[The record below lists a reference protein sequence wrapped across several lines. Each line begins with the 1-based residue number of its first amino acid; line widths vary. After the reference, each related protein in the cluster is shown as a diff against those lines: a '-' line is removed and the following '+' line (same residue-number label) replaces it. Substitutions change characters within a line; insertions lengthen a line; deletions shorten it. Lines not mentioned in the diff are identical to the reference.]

1 MAFAEVGGVFAI
13 GPFMALVADMSVLHS
28 GGVVTDLFQ
37 KSGLTESSFIFW
49 VGVSVL
55 LALTVAACISMLTT
69 WRLATYSFRLG
80 AELGVRLFKHYMQQ
94 PWLFHANGSSST
106 LINKIAAESNRL
118 TAQIINPLLQMVAR
132 LVLIVT
138 MAIAIF
144 IYDPKVALSGLL
156 IFSMGYFVLYRTARR
171 KLQSNGK
178 IITDANRL
186 RMSLMQEGFGGI
198 KDTLL
203 LGRQADFN
211 ERFEKS
217 SAEFGRAQGNNAVLA
232 QVPRYAMELLAFG
245 SIILLVLYLLSFYS
259 GNLSQILPTLA
270 VYSLAGF
277 RLLPAFQQVYV
288 ATTNIRGNISAFENL
303 LEDFE
308 NSQGAIT
315 GKPAESYGRLLFT
328 NEITLSGVNFCYP
341 GKQQGALNGINIRI
355 PANKVVG
362 VVGPSGSGK
371 STAIDILLGLIE
383 PDSGQLLVDDKPVN
397 TDNRRAW
404 QNSLGYVSQAIF
416 LSDSSIRENIAFGLP
431 ATKIDVDRVKQAT
444 RLAHL
449 DELVDSLPEGL
460 DTRVGERGI
469 QLSGGQRQRIGI
481 ARALYSDADV
491 LVFDEATSALDGIT
505 ERLVMDAIHDF
516 TGKKTIVLIAHR
528 LATVKACDC
537 IYLMSAGRVV
547 DSGTYED
554 LIQRN
559 KMFRKMAAQ
568 A

>member
-1 MAFAEVGGVFAI
+1 
-13 GPFMALVADMSVLHS
+13 
-28 GGVVTDLFQ
+28 
-37 KSGLTESSFIFW
+37 
-49 VGVSVL
+49 
-55 LALTVAACISMLTT
+55 
-69 WRLATYSFRLG
+69 
-80 AELGVRLFKHYMQQ
+80 
-94 PWLFHANGSSST
+94 
-106 LINKIAAESNRL
+106 
-118 TAQIINPLLQMVAR
+118 MVAR

-217 SAEFGRAQGNNAVLA
+217 SLDFGRAQGNNAVLA

-245 SIILLVLYLLSFYS
+245 SIILLVLYLLSFYN
-259 GNLSQILPTLA
+259 GNLSQVLPTLA

-288 ATTNIRGNISAFENL
+288 ATTSIRGNIAAFENL

-308 NSQGAIT
+308 NSQGAQT
-315 GKPAESYGRLLFT
+315 GKPAEAFGRLSVK
-328 NEITLSGVNFCYP
+328 NEITLSNIHFCYP
-341 GKQQGALNGINIRI
+341 GKEQGALNGINIRI
-355 PANKVVG
+355 PTNKVIG
-362 VVGPSGSGK
+362 VVGASGSGK

-383 PDSGQLLVDDKPVN
+383 PDSGQLLVDEKPIN
-397 TDNRRAW
+397 TENRRAW

-431 ATKIDVDRVKQAT
+431 ATKIDEDRVKQAT

-547 DSGTYED
+547 DSGTYDD
-554 LIQRN
+554 LIERN
-559 KMFRKMAAQ
+559 KMFKKMAAQ